1 MSSLLIYSGTLTIV
15 QNCLCCIIQYV
26 FVVNSCCYIIWDIC
40 KSNWLVGAATIFI
53 LSKSIFLFGYYQSD
67 DNLSV
72 WCCGT
77 SSVLPQPES
86 CKMYFSF
93 ASPFSVAPSDDL
105 VSQEWDVWTGI
116 IARLSL
122 LECCFKARPEA
133 WKRGNAWKE
142 KKRRTKRQ
150 RSRVVLA

>member
-77 SSVLPQPES
+77 SSVLPEPES

-122 LECCFKARPEA
+122 LECCFKHDQRHGKEGM
-133 WKRGNAWKE
+133 RE
-142 KKRRTKRQ
+142 KKKSGGQTGKG
-150 RSRVVLA
+150 VE